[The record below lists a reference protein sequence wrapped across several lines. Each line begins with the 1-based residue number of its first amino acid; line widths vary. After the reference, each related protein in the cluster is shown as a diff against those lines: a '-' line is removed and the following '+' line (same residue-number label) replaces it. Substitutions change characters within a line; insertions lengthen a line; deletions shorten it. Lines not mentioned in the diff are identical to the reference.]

1 MLIKAE
7 QKYVRT
13 SPRKLR
19 LVLDSVRMLK
29 NPQKMILYLEQ
40 VPKRA
45 SLPLVKVLKQAIANS
60 KNNFGQAEENLRLKE
75 ITINAGPVYKRGQP
89 VSRGRFHPIIKRTSH
104 IRVILETKDEKR
116 DTQNAIRNAKRQ
128 EGKEVAV

>member
-19 LVLDSVRMLK
+19 LVLDSVRGLK
-29 NPQKMILYLEQ
+29 NPQKMISYLEQ
-40 VPKRA
+40 TPKNA
-45 SLPLVKVLKQAIANS
+45 SLPLIKVLKQAIANG
-60 KNNFGQAEENLRLKE
+60 KNNFGQDETSLRLKE

-89 VSRGRFHPIIKRTSH
+89 VSRGRFHQILKRTSH
-104 IRVILETKDEKR
+104 IRVILETEEKR
-116 DTQNAIRNAKRQ
+116 GTKN
-128 EGKEVAV
+128 